1 MKKENIGIVETQ
13 VFNLPQELELENGEK
28 FRDVQLAYET
38 YGKLN
43 PEKSNAIL
51 ICHALTGDAHAAG
64 LHKGDSKSGWWD
76 IMIGP
81 GKTIDTDRYFVICS
95 NVLGGCKGSTGP
107 SSINPETGKQYG
119 VDFPFITVADM
130 VKAQKE
136 LVDHFEIQKLFAVI
150 GGSMGGVQVLQW
162 SITYPDYVTKAIA
175 IATTAR
181 SSPQQIAFNEVARIA
196 ILSDPKWNNGDYYS
210 GPAPT
215 HGLALARMIGHI
227 TYLSDASMH
236 QKFGRK
242 LQDKEKY
249 DYNLGFDF
257 EVESYL
263 HYQGQSFTRRFDANS
278 YLYITKALDYFDLS
292 RKGSLIEGMK
302 TAKAKFLIIAV
313 SSDWLYPP
321 YQSRE
326 MVSALSANE
335 LDVTYREIES
345 NYGHDAF
352 LLESGQLSYLLGNFL
367 SHTIVSDVM
376 RSDAVSIRRGI
387 SIEET
392 ARVMFEKGIT
402 HLPVVTENNELAGI
416 VTSWDISK
424 AVALKCKTLDG
435 IMTKDVLTVKG
446 NEDIESAAKKME
458 QNNISAL
465 PVVDDD
471 NKIIGIIGSEEIN
484 RLIGGYR

>member
-1 MKKENIGIVETQ
+1 MKKKNIGIVETQ
-13 VFNLPQELELENGEK
+13 IFNLPDELVLENGEK
-28 FRDVQLAYET
+28 LRDVQLAYET

-43 PEKSNAIL
+43 PDKTNAIL

-64 LHKGDSKSGWWD
+64 LHKGDSKPGWWD
-76 IMIGP
+76 ILIGP

-107 SSINPETGKQYG
+107 SSINAKTGKQYG
-119 VDFPFITVADM
+119 KDFPFITINDM

-136 LVDHFEIQKLFAVI
+136 LVDHLGIQKLFAVI

-162 SITYPDYVTKAIA
+162 AVSYPDYVAKAIA

-196 ILSDPKWNNGDYYS
+196 IISDPNWNNGDYYG

-242 LQDKEKY
+242 LQDKEEY
-249 DYNLGFDF
+249 DYKLGFDF

-278 YLYITKALDYFDLS
+278 YLYISKALDYFDLS
-292 RKGSLIEGMK
+292 KKGSLIEGMK
-302 TAKAKFLIIAV
+302 AAKAKFLVVAV

-326 MVSALSANE
+326 IVSALSAND

-345 NYGHDAF
+345 SYGHDAF
-352 LLESGQLSYLLGNFL
+352 LLESGQLGYLIGNFL
-367 SHTIVSDVM
+367 SHSIVSDVM
-376 RSDAVSIRRGI
+376 KTDIISIRQGI

-402 HLPVVTENNELAGI
+402 HLPVVNETNELMGI

-424 AVALKCKTLDG
+424 AVALKCKILSE
-435 IMTKDVLTVKG
+435 IMTKNVLTAKG
-446 NEDIESAAKKME
+446 NEDIESTAKKME

-465 PVVDDD
+465 PVVDDE

>member
-13 VFNLPQELELENGEK
+13 VFNLPDELVLENGEK
-28 FRDVQLAYET
+28 LRYVQLAYES

-64 LHKGDSKSGWWD
+64 LHKGDSKPGWWD
-76 IMIGP
+76 ILIGP

-107 SSINPETGKQYG
+107 SSINVKTGKQYG
-119 VDFPFITVADM
+119 KDFPFITIHDM

-136 LVDHFEIQKLFAVI
+136 LVDHLGIQKLFAVI

-162 SITYPDYVTKAIA
+162 AVSYPDYVTKAIA

-196 ILSDPKWNNGDYYS
+196 IISDPNWNNGDYYG

-242 LQDKEKY
+242 LQNKEEY
-249 DYNLGFDF
+249 DYKLGFDF

-278 YLYITKALDYFDLS
+278 YLYISKALDYFDLS
-292 RKGSLIEGMK
+292 KNGSLIEGMK
-302 TAKAKFLIIAV
+302 ASKAKFLVVAV

-326 MVSALSANE
+326 IVSALSAND

-345 NYGHDAF
+345 SYGHDAF
-352 LLESGQLSYLLGNFL
+352 LLESGQLGYLIGNFL
-367 SHTIVSDVM
+367 SHSIVSDVM
-376 RSDAVSIRRGI
+376 KTDIISIRQGI

-392 ARVMFEKGIT
+392 AKVMFEKGIT
-402 HLPVVTENNELAGI
+402 HLPVVNETNELMGI

-424 AVALKCKTLDG
+424 AVALKCRILSE
-435 IMTKDVLTVKG
+435 IMTKNVLTAKG
-446 NEDIESAAKKME
+446 NEDIESTAKKME